1 MLVTWLRDIK
11 VKNTSRKNKMMAQVT
26 PACPFLTRL
35 ETRSP
40 KPDVGVSEDTG
51 LYIYIYI
58 YIYVMNQAPCL

>member
-40 KPDVGVSEDTG
+40 KPDVGVSEDRG

-58 YIYVMNQAPCL
+58 CNESGSMSMNQ

>member
-58 YIYVMNQAPCL
+58 YVMNQAPCL